1 MSNKKTV
8 AIAMSGGVDSS
19 VAAALISRAVGN
31 QLTCIFVDHGLLRKD
46 EGDMVEAVMKE
57 KSTNDMQHNL
67 EVLSSELKSSNFL
80 TPRRTVQSASNT
92 VNIRLLK
99 TEEKAY
105 QFFHLKEVNM
115 LRKVSEDVIT
125 YQTIKVS
132 TLLSRMGYHVFALR
146 KIII

>member
-1 MSNKKTV
+1 MKNFLFILTLLLGALLFSPDDNGKSRNICDLSNQQEV
-8 AIAMSGGVDSS
+8 IV
-19 VAAALISRAVGN
+19 
-31 QLTCIFVDHGLLRKD
+31 
-46 EGDMVEAVMKE
+46 KE
-57 KSTNDMQHNL
+57 NSTNDMQHKL
-67 EVLSSELKSSNFL
+67 ETLSSDLKGSNLL
-80 TPRRTVQSASNT
+80 TPRRTVQSSTNT

-99 TEEKAY
+99 TEEKAF
-105 QFFHLKEVNM
+105 QFSYLKEVNL